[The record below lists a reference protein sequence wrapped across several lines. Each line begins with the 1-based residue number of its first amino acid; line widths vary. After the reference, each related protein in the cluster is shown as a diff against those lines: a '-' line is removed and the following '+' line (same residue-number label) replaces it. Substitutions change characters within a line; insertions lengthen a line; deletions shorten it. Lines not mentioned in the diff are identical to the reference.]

1 MALIQKLTSL
11 DVGYTTGDL
20 SLFPEVIDTKAY
32 LYPAK
37 NNSETFLL
45 YAANYTSKYLLVEST
60 DGFPDQ
66 GILRI
71 GSPVGTYGPSELI
84 YYNTKAKGIFRDLI
98 RGFAGSRQSPWN
110 VKSSVSSGV
119 MAEHHNSI
127 KDAVIK
133 IENKLGVKDFPEAE
147 SLNGILKELE
157 VKFITPKAIFRAY
170 PIKGKSPLKVRFQNF
185 STGPIIRYLWDFGD
199 GTTSIEK
206 SPTHNYLNEGY
217 YTVKLNVINTLGA
230 QAICKKSNYILV
242 DNTEVQPFFYV
253 TPAVGSSIETSG
265 VGATEFEFVD
275 QTEGN
280 ITQRYWVFGGV
291 VYYEGERIESGSINV
306 TDPNVHNVKVTYES
320 PSEYNPSLLV
330 IFDNQNQKNTYLEKS
345 ILVQ

>member
-1 MALIQKLTSL
+1 MAIIQKLNSL
-11 DVGYTTGDL
+11 DAGYTTGDL
-20 SLFPEVIDTKAY
+20 SLFPEVIDAKSY

-37 NNSETFLL
+37 NNSETFLT
-45 YAANYTSKYLLVEST
+45 YAVNYNSKYLLVENT
-60 DGFPDQ
+60 DNFPDQ

-71 GSPVGTYGPSELI
+71 GSPIGTYGPSELI
-84 YYNTKAKGIFRDLI
+84 YYNTKAKGIFKDLI

-110 VKSSVSSGV
+110 VKSNVSSGV

-157 VKFITPKAIFRAY
+157 TKFITPKAIFRAY
-170 PIKGKSPLKVRFQNF
+170 PIRGKTPLRVRFQNF
-185 STGPIIRYLWDFGD
+185 STGPIVRYLWDFGD

-206 SPTHNYLNEGY
+206 SPTHNYLNEGS

-230 QAICKKSNYILV
+230 QAICKKSNYITI
-242 DNTEVQPFFYV
+242 DDTEVQPFFYA
-253 TPAVGSSIETSG
+253 TPAVGNSIDTSG

-291 VYYEGERIESGSINV
+291 VYYKGERIESGSINI
-306 TDPNVHNVKVTYES
+306 TDPNVHTIKVLYES
-320 PSEYNPSLLV
+320 PSEYETSLIV
-330 IFDNQNQKNTYLEKS
+330 IFNDENQKNTGLKNT